1 MRRLFL
7 MLALLVLPTL
17 AACGSDGP
25 TSVEDTKFAPELG
38 VDLSTMT
45 RTSNGLYYKDLTV
58 GTGAV
63 VQSGQTV
70 SAYYKGWFPS
80 GRSFEQL
87 QPPSGAY
94 PFILGVGAVIKGWD
108 QGIPGMK
115 VGGKRLLVI
124 PSDLAYGSAGRGS
137 IPPNSI
143 LVFEVEIT
151 AAR

>member
-7 MLALLVLPTL
+7 LIALVLPML
-17 AACGSDGP
+17 AACGSDSP
-25 TSVEDTKFAPELG
+25 TSIEDTTFAPELG

-45 RTSNGLYYKDLTV
+45 RTSTGLYYKDITV

-87 QPPSGAY
+87 QPPSAAF
-94 PFILGVGAVIKGWD
+94 PFVLGVGRVIKGWD

-115 VGGKRLLVI
+115 VGGRRLLVI
-124 PSDLAYGSAGRGS
+124 PPSLAYGASGSGS
-137 IPPNSI
+137 IPPNAV
-143 LVFEVEIT
+143 LVFEVEIRS
-151 AAR
+151 AQ

>member
-7 MLALLVLPTL
+7 LIALVLPML

-25 TSVEDTKFAPELG
+25 TSIEDTTFAPELG
-38 VDLSTMT
+38 VDLATMT
-45 RTSNGLYYKDLTV
+45 RTSTGLYYKDLTV

-70 SAYYKGWFPS
+70 SAYYKGWFAS

-87 QPPSGAY
+87 QPPSNPY
-94 PFILGVGAVIKGWD
+94 PFVLGVGRVIKGWD

-124 PSDLAYGSAGRGS
+124 PSSLAYGSAGQGS
-137 IPPNSI
+137 IPPNSV
-143 LVFEVEIT
+143 LVFEVQIT
-151 AAR
+151 AAQ

>member
-7 MLALLVLPTL
+7 MLALVLPVL
-17 AACGSDGP
+17 AACGSDSP
-25 TSVEDTKFAPELG
+25 TSIEDTNFAPELG

-45 RTSNGLYYKDLTV
+45 RTSNGLYYKDVVV
-58 GTGAV
+58 GEGAT

-70 SAYYKGWFPS
+70 SAYYKGWFPN

-87 QPPSGAY
+87 QPPSNPF
-94 PFILGVGAVIKGWD
+94 PFILGVGRVIRGWD

-124 PSDLAYGSAGRGS
+124 PPSLAYGSSGQGS
-137 IPPNSI
+137 IPGNAV

-151 AAR
+151 SAE

>member
-7 MLALLVLPTL
+7 LIALVLPLL
-17 AACGSDGP
+17 AACGSDSP
-25 TSVEDTKFAPELG
+25 TSIEDTTFAPELG
-38 VDLSTMT
+38 VDLATMT
-45 RTSNGLYYKDLTV
+45 RTSTGLYYKDLTV

-87 QPPSGAY
+87 QPPSATY
-94 PFILGVGAVIKGWD
+94 SFVLGVGAVIKGWD
-108 QGIPGMK
+108 QGIPGMR
-115 VGGKRLLVI
+115 VGGRRLLVV
-124 PSDLAYGSAGRGS
+124 PSSLGYGSSGQGE
-137 IPPNSI
+137 IPGGAV

-151 AAR
+151 GAR